1 MFVQLQNL
9 CADMRVRVDNIPS
22 RPNNQYNTTARMSVA
37 DGKTNVG
44 RIDAISVE
52 TGRTVWSWETRASNY
67 SPILAT
73 AGGILFNGG
82 MDRYFRAFD
91 QADGKVLW
99 QTRLG
104 SQVFGTPVTFS
115 VGGRQY
121 VAVAAGGGFNSGA
134 ANSAPGIDQPPGGNM
149 VYVFALPE

>member
-1 MFVQLQNL
+1 MHVRTDNL
-9 CADMRVRVDNIPS
+9 PS
-22 RPNNQYNTTARMSVA
+22 RPNNQYNTTGKQVA
-37 DGKTNVG
+37 SDGKTNIG
-44 RIDAISVE
+44 RIDAINVE
-52 TGRTVWSWETRASNY
+52 TGKTIWSWETPASNY

-91 QADGKVLW
+91 QTDGKVLW

-104 SQVFGTPVTFS
+104 SQVFGGPVTFS
-115 VGGRQY
+115 VRGRQY
-121 VAVAAGGGFNSGA
+121 IAVAAGGGYNGGA
-134 ANSAPGIDQPPGGNM
+134 AGAAGNIDQPSGANM